1 MRPATSCSPV
11 TVAYTW
17 QRRLWLKLLLD
28 ILDERALLHLPEP
41 LMFLLAPS
49 TSGDPRDIV
58 CAFKHTQENI
68 QKVFLIAQ
76 KRSLSALILGRK
88 QWRRRIRMGSE

>member
-1 MRPATSCSPV
+1 MRAATSCSPV

-28 ILDERALLHLPEP
+28 ILDEPHLRLPEP

-49 TSGDPRDIV
+49 TSGDPRDILCYRV
-58 CAFKHTQENI
+58 PLLYLRDFEAAKDGEFHRVQN
-68 QKVFLIAQ
+68 
-76 KRSLSALILGRK
+76 
-88 QWRRRIRMGSE
+88 